1 MAPDPQKGM
10 RIVIC
15 CTLINLC
22 NILFAWSVVK
32 GEIAKK
38 IQAGDPAWD
47 WDVNHLNLPYS
58 VATMVFA
65 SSIWPGGYCYDKFGP
80 RVMTTIGGMMIMLG
94 LVVCSLSTSL
104 AVWVFGFGLC
114 TASGLGACYCAQTPT
129 ALKWWP
135 PTKVGL
141 VVGIVVGGF
150 GMAPVY
156 LSPLASSLIRQFGIR
171 MTMRLLG
178 ALFGAVIVP
187 LAQLLENPPQVAPPP
202 PPPETRRPSARV
214 PSFERIEPVREDF
227 TLAEA
232 LRTRALWLC
241 LLLYGLGGGVGVMN
255 IGEGTGMASKALP
268 DQAWTVLVTLSIGNC
283 AGRVISGM
291 MNDRIGLRLSLLFFF
306 IFHTVTMLSLLLIP
320 KDNAACVLLVAT
332 FLGFNYGAM
341 PCLWSVAAK
350 VFFGTKNFGN
360 IFGFVF
366 IGWGVGSSVLSTAF
380 QMMKEQYGSSDK
392 GVVMG
397 LGLLL
402 VANVLILF
410 LQAPQRRGER
420 EVLELGGRE
429 GGGAGT
435 ERLKPG
441 GWK

>member
-187 LAQLLENPPQVAPPP
+187 LAQLLENPPVVALPQPAASGAAGQKTKASSLVGAP
-202 PPPETRRPSARV
+202 APASEN
-214 PSFERIEPVREDF
+214 F
-227 TLAEA
+227 TLGEA
-232 LRTRALWLC
+232 LGTRALWLC
-241 LLLYGLGGGVGVMN
+241 MLLNGVGGGVGVMM
-255 IGEGTGMASKALP
+255 IGEGAGMAAQALP
-268 DQAWTVLVTLSIGNC
+268 DSAKTAVVLLSIGNC
-283 AGRVISGM
+283 AGGVVAGVMS
-291 MNDRIGLRLSLLFFF
+291 DLIGLRLSLLFFF
-306 IFHTVTMLSLLLIP
+306 AAQAATMWGLLLVP
-320 KDNAACVLLVAT
+320 KDSAACILLAAT
-332 FLGFNYGAM
+332 SLGFNYGAN
-341 PCLWSVAAK
+341 PSLWSVAAK
-350 VFFGTKNFGN
+350 VYFGTRHFGK
-360 IFGFVF
+360 IFGFIFV
-366 IGWGVGSSVLSTAF
+366 GWGVGSFCFSHAFQVMKEDTGSMDGGCIMGLSVL
-380 QMMKEQYGSSDK
+380 
-392 GVVMG
+392 
-397 LGLLL
+397 L
-402 VANVLILF
+402 VGIVLISL
-410 LQAPQRRGER
+410 LRPPVRAPARDM
-420 EVLELGGRE
+420 VELGGR
-429 GGGAGT
+429 AV
-435 ERLKPG
+435 P
-441 GWK
+441 WAWSA